1 MISDSILQTEADMVG
16 GGGCEVQVHDTTL
29 KCGVENTEDGHSAE
43 DGWLQYVTCMDAY
56 RRL

>member
-1 MISDSILQTEADMVG
+1 MVG
-16 GGGCEVQVHDTTL
+16 VGWVGGGCEVQVHDTTL